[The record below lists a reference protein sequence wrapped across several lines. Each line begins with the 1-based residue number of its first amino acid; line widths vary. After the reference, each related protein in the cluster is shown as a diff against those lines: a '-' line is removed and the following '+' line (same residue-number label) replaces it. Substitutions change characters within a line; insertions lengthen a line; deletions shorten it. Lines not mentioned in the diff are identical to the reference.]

1 MVNVFEQLIAKLLAI
16 HKLNN
21 FQPVE
26 VHVEKPNALVLNIMN
41 LNDTIHIFTTG
52 LVTPSTMVLIFYQT
66 VHQSVNVDVNVVM
79 DIVAITKEN
88 VSEPTNVSCRH
99 VRQTNFDNVST
110 LHVTMLFVKFFLV
123 TINVL
128 QQKYMVPVKENV
140 FVCLAMLGM
149 IKENVFSRVSA

>member
-1 MVNVFEQLIAKLLAI
+1 MVNVFELLIAKLLAI

-21 FQPVE
+21 FQPVG
-26 VHVEKPNALVLNIMN
+26 VHVEKLNAQVLSIMN
-41 LNDTIHIFTTG
+41 LNDTIRIFTTG

-66 VHQSVNVDVNVVM
+66 VQQFVNVDVNVEM

-88 VSEPTNVSCRH
+88 VSEQTNVSCRH

-123 TINVL
+123 TTNVL
-128 QQKYMVPVKENV
+128 QQKNMVPVKENV

-149 IKENVFSRVSA
+149 TKENVF

>member
-1 MVNVFEQLIAKLLAI
+1 MVNVFELLIAKLLAI

-26 VHVEKPNALVLNIMN
+26 VHVEKLNAQVLNIMN

-52 LVTPSTMVLIFYQT
+52 LVTLSTMVLIFYQI
-66 VHQSVNVDVNVVM
+66 VHQFVNVDVNVEM

-88 VSEPTNVSCRH
+88 VSEQTNVSCRH

-123 TINVL
+123 TTNVL
-128 QQKYMVPVKENV
+128 QQKNMVPVKENV
-140 FVCLAMLGM
+140 FVCLVMLEM
-149 IKENVFSRVSA
+149 IKENVF